1 MVMLK
6 WLNEYGIVQWK
17 RRDKVPKAFLKCVS
31 NGGKVRTI
39 KLSDNKYRHKCTIGG
54 KTYLGHIKTKKKKR
68 K

>member
-1 MVMLK
+1 MPA
-6 WLNEYGIVQWK
+6 G
-17 RRDKVPKAFLKCVS
+17 FLKCVA
-31 NGGKVRTI
+31 NNGKVRTI